1 MSRLSPGTT
10 LPSPR
15 RVLPRPVAWRRAEL
29 TLSRV
34 PRIRQD
40 VRRISWPRIGGSIRL
55 AAPGARGTPAE
66 ARRIRCPDLPRP
78 RPGLSQAKFATAQ
91 VERTAGTVRGLFAAL
106 GFEPWIPGAL
116 FEHHGK
122 RDVLDPQRLVQRH
135 AGRPG
140 EVRRARVRL
149 HGGQRPAG
157 PRVRRALT
165 AGVPEAV
172 PGGQD
177 AVPRSPAETKR
188 PHMIARLIEIPRVP
202 RRTGRRHFPLRSA
215 AHRIPPRAEGRGP
228 GREIW

>member
-15 RVLPRPVAWRRAEL
+15 RVLSRPAAWRRAEL

-34 PRIRQD
+34 PRIRPD
-40 VRRISWPRIGGSIRL
+40 VRRISWPRIGGSMVL

-66 ARRIRCPDLPRP
+66 ARRIRCPDLPQR
-78 RPGLSQAKFATAQ
+78 RAGLSQAKFATAQ

-106 GFEPWIPGAL
+106 GFEPWIAGAL
-116 FEHHGK
+116 FEHRGE
-122 RDVLDPQRLVQRH
+122 RRVLGPQRVMQRH

-140 EVRRARVRL
+140 EVPRARVRL

-177 AVPRSPAETKR
+177 TIPRSADETKR

-202 RRTGRRHFPLRSA
+202 RRMGHRHFLLRSA
-215 AHRIPPRAEGRGP
+215 VHRIPPQAEGRGP